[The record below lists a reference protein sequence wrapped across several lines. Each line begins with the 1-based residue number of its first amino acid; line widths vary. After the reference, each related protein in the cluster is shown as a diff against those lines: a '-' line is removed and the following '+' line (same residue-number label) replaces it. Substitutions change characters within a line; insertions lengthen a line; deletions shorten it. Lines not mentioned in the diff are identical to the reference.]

1 MDGALGVIEEGD
13 CVSTDRG
20 VRRRLIGP
28 PSEADGA
35 PSEAE
40 GISVE
45 GSNVTRRASLFV
57 DEGTLAVGEG
67 PPSGAGEIGS
77 LG

>member
-1 MDGALGVIEEGD
+1 MDASLGVKDGGD
-13 CVSTDRG
+13 CVSTERG
-20 VRRRLIGP
+20 VRQRLSGP
-28 PSEADGA
+28 PSEEDGA

-40 GISVE
+40 GIPVE
-45 GSNVTRRASLFV
+45 GSNVTRRVSLFV
-57 DEGTLAVGEG
+57 DEGTLAAGAG